1 MEKNKEREKE
11 WEKEQEKEWEKEREK
26 ELEKE
31 REKEWEKEL
40 EPINISDMID
50 DLYNNVNIE
59 EKNSNEPEVESEK
72 EWNKDLD
79 ISWIKEH
86 ERLSA
91 IHQNYLREP
100 MESINLY
107 FIYINRNLYI
117 EKIIHDK
124 QPLCLSEDKSYSYL
138 SKEILLQI
146 IQSRKI
152 KTPFSKYKLT
162 DVLSYLV
169 NLEPDHI
176 QYYSKNENF
185 EEHNAS
191 FLKVLN
197 VINDIQI
204 DPSIFIFHEM
214 NSIYFLFQEVESM
227 NHRHTLKSILKTGTT
242 EVSNK
247 TNTKKVRIELGS
259 QDKNNKKKHRGT
271 RKKTL

>member
-1 MEKNKEREKE
+1 MDKE
-11 WEKEQEKEWEKEREK
+11 WEKEWEKEREK
-26 ELEKE
+26 EREKEKE
-31 REKEWEKEL
+31 REL
-40 EPINISDMID
+40 TNVPDIID
-50 DLYNNVNIE
+50 DLYNNIEIE
-59 EKNSNEPEVESEK
+59 EKNRNDLDYEPEK

-79 ISWIKEH
+79 ISWINEH

-91 IHQNYLREP
+91 IHQNYNREI
-100 MESINLY
+100 MESIHLY
-107 FIYINRNLYI
+107 FIYINHNLYI

-124 QPLCLSEDKSYSYL
+124 QPLCLSEDKTYSYL

-169 NLEPDHI
+169 NLEPEHI

-185 EEHNAS
+185 EEHGTN
-191 FLKVLN
+191 FFNVLN

-204 DPSIFIFHEM
+204 QPSIFIFHEM
-214 NSIYFLFQEVESM
+214 NAIYFLFQEVESI
-227 NHRHTLKSILKTGTT
+227 NHRHTLKSILKPSTT
-242 EVSNK
+242 EVSDK
-247 TNTKKVRIELGS
+247 TTTKKVRIEIGI
-259 QDKNNKKKHRGT
+259 QDTNNKKKRRGT